1 MPYFNYSGYD
11 AKGKNTKGTIEA
23 GSSIQAVDRLTER
36 GIVVVD
42 VKLAEEKKGK
52 TAKIKLLPLEQHIFF
67 CRSLASYLKS
77 GLPLAD
83 SLRIMSKQA
92 RDKIL
97 KPVMEKLLADVEGGR
112 KFHTALAESGAFRES
127 LWRVAE
133 SGEQSGTLI
142 SVLGEA
148 ADEMKLEDDLRR
160 KIRGAMTYP
169 IVMAVV
175 GVGVVTFMLTYVVPK
190 ISDLFEDM
198 HQTLPLPT
206 RILIASSEFLAN
218 YGIWILVALL
228 LGFLYMKHKKISISF
243 PGMKGIRDQLNLA
256 LVMSHISTL
265 IKSGIPLVSALKMAS
280 SMDVYKQRWLDAA
293 EMVKAGHKF
302 DRALEKIGM
311 PEETV
316 AVVRVGEMG
325 GDLSGALTNVSNQCR
340 DFAQSRMEKL
350 STLMEPIMVMS
361 LGISVGFIVLA
372 ILTPVFNLAGIVR

>member
-1 MPYFNYSGYD
+1 MPYFSYSGYD

-23 GSSIQAVDRLTER
+23 GSSIQAVDKLTER

-42 VKLAEEKKGK
+42 VKLTEEKKGGK
-52 TAKIKLLPLEQHIFF
+52 VKIKLLPLEQHIFF

-92 RDKIL
+92 RDKIM
-97 KPVMEKLLADVEGGR
+97 KPVIEKILAEVEGGR
-112 KFHTALAESGAFRES
+112 KFHTALSESGAFRES

-142 SVLGEA
+142 SVLTEA
-148 ADEMKLEDDLRR
+148 ADEFKLEDDLRR

-175 GVGVVTFMLTYVVPK
+175 GVGVVAFMLTYVVPK
-190 ISDLFEDM
+190 ISELFEDM

-206 RILIASSEFLAN
+206 RILIGMSDFLAN
-218 YGIWILVALL
+218 YGLWILLAFGILL
-228 LGFLYMKHKKISISF
+228 LWMNRTGRKFNMPF
-243 PGMKGIRDQLNLA
+243 MKGIRGQLSLA

-265 IKSGIPLVSALKMAS
+265 LKSGIPLVQALRMAS
-280 SMDVYKQRWLDAA
+280 SMDSDSKRWLDAA
-293 EMVKAGHKF
+293 EMVKAGHRF
-302 DRALEKIGM
+302 DKALEKIGM

-325 GDLSGALTNVSNQCR
+325 GELAEALTNVSNNCR
-340 DFAQSRMEKL
+340 EIAQSRMEKL
-350 STLMEPIMVMS
+350 STLMEPIMVLS
-361 LGISVGFIVLA
+361 LGVSVGFIVLA
-372 ILTPVFNLAGIVR
+372 ILTPVFDLAGIVR

>member
-1 MPYFNYSGYD
+1 MPYFSYSGYD

-23 GSSIQAVDRLTER
+23 GSSMQAVDRLTER

-42 VKLAEEKKGK
+42 VKLAEEKKGSV
-52 TAKIKLLPLEQHIFF
+52 KIKLLPLDQHIFF

-92 RDKIL
+92 HDKMM
-97 KPVMEKLLADVEGGR
+97 KPVMEKLLAEVEGGR

-142 SVLGEA
+142 SVLNEA
-148 ADEMKLEDDLRR
+148 ANEFKLEDDLRR

-175 GVGVVTFMLTYVVPK
+175 GVGVVAFMLTYVVPK
-190 ISDLFEDM
+190 ISELFEDM

-206 RILIASSEFLAN
+206 RILIGASDFLSS
-218 YGIWILVALL
+218 YGLYLL
-228 LGFLYMKHKKISISF
+228 LGLLLLFLWMKKNGKSIQM
-243 PGMKGIRDQLNLA
+243 PGMSGITDQLNLA
-256 LVMSHISTL
+256 LVMSHLSTL
-265 IKSGIPLVSALKMAS
+265 LKTGIPLVQALRMAS

-293 EMVKAGHKF
+293 EMVKAGHRF
-302 DRALEKIGM
+302 DKALEKVGL
-311 PEETV
+311 PEDTV
-316 AVVRVGEMG
+316 AIVRVGEMG
-325 GDLSGALTNVSNQCR
+325 GDLAGALENVSDQSR
-340 DFAQSRMEKL
+340 EVAQSRMEKL
-350 STLMEPIMVMS
+350 STLMEPIMVMA
-361 LGISVGFIVLA
+361 LGFSVGFIVLA